1 MLFKIL
7 KLLKCGSVE
16 KENMEYLYTMEEV
29 NEPAVAYHKNN
40 TSIEAY
46 LEYERAATV
55 KHEYYKGEVF
65 AMSGASN
72 RHNKIFSNLFGDIH
86 YKLKGKKCQ
95 PYGSDMRVHIPEN
108 TLFTY
113 PDISIFCGDIIT
125 LDKEEDSAIGPT
137 VIIELLSPSTKNYDR
152 GEKFKLYRDIPALK
166 EYVLIDTEAIGV
178 EAFHINNNGHWELM
192 EYKLMN
198 DVLAFPTL
206 QIQVPLTIIYYEIKI
221 AQ

>member
-1 MLFKIL
+1 
-7 KLLKCGSVE
+7 
-16 KENMEYLYTMEEV
+16 MEEV
-29 NEPAVAYHKNN
+29 NEPAIAYHKNN
-40 TSIEAY
+40 MSIQEY
-46 LEYERAATV
+46 LEYERAAVV
-55 KHEYYKGEVF
+55 KHEYYRGEVF

-86 YKLKGKKCQ
+86 YKLKGKNCQ

-152 GEKFKLYRDIPALK
+152 GQKFKLYRDIPTLK

-178 EAFHINNNGHWELM
+178 EVFRINNGGYWELE
-192 EYKLMN
+192 EYKLIT
-198 DVLAFPTL
+198 DVLIFPTL
-206 QIQVPLTIIYYEIKI
+206 QIQILLANMYEGTKV
-221 AQ
+221 AL